1 MTILKSGAVLAT
13 LVLALTA
20 SCPPPTPTPTPAPAE
35 VPASC
40 PAPTLRAEDGS
51 CVNPNF
57 WDAPVTPEPVP
68 VPEQPA
74 CKVDRG

>member
-20 SCPPPTPTPTPAPAE
+20 SCPPPTPTPAPA
-35 VPASC
+35 VTPASC
-40 PAPTLRAEDGS
+40 PAPTLKAEDGS
-51 CVNPNF
+51 CVNPNY
-57 WDAPVTPEPVP
+57 WDAPATPQPVP

-74 CKVDRG
+74 CKVD